1 MILLYF
7 FLILLLAVVLFLAR
21 KVFQLKKGKRRA
33 EAEIA
38 GTQIHPIP
46 SPGTVNQ
53 VTILPLVDFYAADP
67 SLKTE
72 PGVSYLIKADDT
84 TILMD
89 CGFNKEKAHPSPLL
103 HNMEKLGISMSDLD
117 MIFFSHLHLD
127 HLGGITEQ
135 KTQTFSLSRGP
146 VSLPD
151 IPIYAPVPVTGSR
164 WNPSANARVISDPT
178 ELKPGIF
185 SIGTIPRYLFL
196 MERTLENALAV
207 HVKGK
212 GIVLIVGCGHQTI
225 ERVIDRAKAL
235 FDEPIH
241 GIIGGLHYP
250 VNGGRILLGP
260 INIQRIVGSDT
271 PPWQGIRETDVEN
284 AIAAIQQV
292 SPRMVALSPHDTS
305 DWAIDR
311 FRQAFGSA
319 YVDVKVGQQIVI

>member
-1 MILLYF
+1 
-7 FLILLLAVVLFLAR
+7 V
-21 KVFQLKKGKRRA
+21 
-33 EAEIA
+33 
-38 GTQIHPIP
+38 P
-46 SPGTVNQ
+46 
-53 VTILPLVDFYAADP
+53 
-67 SLKTE
+67 
-72 PGVSYLIKADDT
+72 
-84 TILMD
+84 
-89 CGFNKEKAHPSPLL
+89 
-103 HNMEKLGISMSDLD
+103 
-117 MIFFSHLHLD
+117 
-127 HLGGITEQ
+127 
-135 KTQTFSLSRGP
+135 
-146 VSLPD
+146 LPD
-151 IPIYAPVPVTGSR
+151 IPIYAPAPVTGSK

-196 MERTLENALAV
+196 MGRTLENALAV

-305 DWAIDR
+305 DWAINR
-311 FRQAFGSA
+311 FRQAFGPA
-319 YVDVKVGQQIVI
+319 YVDVKVGQEIVI